1 MGMEEIFRH
10 ATITLRGMWMHRVL
24 GLCVA
29 WVVGLAA
36 LSVLMMMPAK
46 YEASA
51 RIFVNTDSILK
62 PLMTGLTVQP
72 NEDQRIVMLSRVV
85 ISRPNVEKLVQ
96 TVGLDGEAKSKD
108 ERERIIDNV
117 MRTLEFKSA
126 GRDNLYTLSF
136 RDEDPSRAKHAIELL
151 AAMFIAS
158 SKGG

>member
-10 ATITLRGMWMHRVL
+10 ATITLRGMWKHRVL

-29 WVVGLAA
+29 WAVGLLA

-72 NEDQRIVMLSRVV
+72 NDDQRIVMLSRVV

-96 TVGLDGEAKSKD
+96 TVGLDAEAKSKD

-117 MRTLEFKSA
+117 MRTLE
-126 GRDNLYTLSF
+126 
-136 RDEDPSRAKHAIELL
+136 
-151 AAMFIAS
+151 
-158 SKGG
+158 